1 MRARS
6 KFLRCLPQALLFL
19 LPCLTTAVFPQAKK
33 TEAGQKPSDHTIRVD
48 VGLVQTD
55 VMVFDRQ
62 GRFVPDLKLD
72 QFELRVDGKVQPIS
86 FIEQVSAGSTHDEE
100 VWAKAEGKPVPA
112 PPQPGEGSRN
122 PGRILLFYL
131 DDWHLSADSVIR
143 SRVALANLLNT
154 STGPRDRVGIFTA
167 TGQLGPVQQLTGDKT
182 AVLAALEKF
191 NFQSAGVADLEY
203 PPMTEAQAVLIE
215 QNDADVINY
224 FAKAIAPLIGDR
236 YMSGSMG
243 GINDDRDLAK
253 ANEIARKRAAGL
265 AQQSAA
271 YAERSLAALRN
282 LFRSTEDL
290 PGRKLVFL
298 LSDGFVLQPQRGDI
312 VARIR
317 EVTDAAAR
325 TGFVVYTLD
334 ARGLVVGLPDATRKR
349 APDSK
354 GELAH
359 SGVNEVSSAQDALNA
374 LAADTGGRFLKNT
387 NALDAA
393 LITTLEEISRYYLL
407 AWSIDQEKLKP
418 GKYSTIRASVKGRP
432 DLSVRMRQGWLD
444 LSRLVSKKQENR

>member
-1 MRARS
+1 MRARRQC
-6 KFLRCLPQALLFL
+6 FRCLSQAFFLL
-19 LPCLTTAVFPQAKK
+19 LPCLATAVFPQAKK
-33 TEAGQKPSDHTIRVD
+33 TDAGQKPQQSDHTIRVD

-62 GRFVPDLKLD
+62 GRFVPELKLG

-86 FIEQVSAGSTHDEE
+86 FVEQVSAGSPHDEE
-100 VWAKAEGKPVPA
+100 VWARAEGKPVPA
-112 PPQPGEGSRN
+112 PALGVDPRN

-131 DDWHLSADSVIR
+131 DDWHLSADSVMR
-143 SRVALANLLNT
+143 SRAALANLVNT
-154 STGPRDRVGIFTA
+154 SMGPKDRVGVFTA
-167 TGQLGPVQQLTGDKT
+167 TGQLGPVRQLTGDKA
-182 AVLAALEKF
+182 AVQAELEKF
-191 NFQSAGVADLEY
+191 NFVSAGVADLEY

-224 FAKAIAPLIGDR
+224 FAKAIAPTIGDR
-236 YMSGSMG
+236 YLGALG
-243 GINDDRDLAK
+243 GINDDRELNKAK
-253 ANEIARKRAAGL
+253 EIARKRAAGL
-265 AQQSAA
+265 AQQSAT

-298 LSDGFVLQPQRGDI
+298 LSDGFVIQPQRGDI

-349 APDSK
+349 APDTTGS
-354 GELAH
+354 LAH

-407 AWSIDQEKLKP
+407 AWSIDQEQLRP

-432 DLSVRMRQGWLD
+432 DLSVRVRQGWLD
-444 LSRLVSKKQENR
+444 LSRLVFKSK